1 MKDKEL
7 DDFFRKQ
14 SENPDIPYQET
25 DWEKLRKKLD
35 APHPNHNTNG
45 SKAGNKGLWIG
56 LLALAIISGAG
67 LGWKYWGNE
76 SRNPEATTNPLSSAL
91 AFDSSKAANPNEW
104 QETNEIANLTA
115 EDSVIVQITAL
126 IPDPMQPAI
135 RLAKP
140 EDPHGDKVAS
150 TLSTGFGFNVFAN
163 KSAIVKPLKRDP
175 TTAIESNQH
184 NIYSLSLGVLPEGL
198 EQQVLASF
206 RNHPRKQAPISKIKT
221 SRNTI
226 EDSRFYIAVTF
237 APDVS
242 ALKIKDIQGLG
253 NTVGLNLEYFFHPKI
268 SINIGALYAFKT
280 YQAGEGYSTG
290 YVPAPNQVNGN
301 CWVLDLPLN
310 LRYYAFNQ
318 RLSRWYVTA
327 GLSSYLM
334 LKEKYD
340 LEYKSYKYNGS
351 AYGNSLEVQNK
362 NKHYLN
368 IVNVGIGYE
377 RVLTNKLS
385 LQVEP
390 YLKLP
395 LKGIGEGDI
404 TLKSAGAFVGL
415 KYGW

>member
-1 MKDKEL
+1 MNDKEL

-14 SENPDIPYQET
+14 SENPDIPYREE

-35 APHPNHNTNG
+35 AAPKING
-45 SKAGNKGLWIG
+45 SKRGNKGWWIG
-56 LLALAIISGAG
+56 LLMLALLVGIG
-67 LGWKYWGNE
+67 LGWKYWGDKNQHPATPPSQSTISASSFGNAE
-76 SRNPEATTNPLSSAL
+76 IPEDVQKSEETEHPKAEDSTAEQVVPPTLRSNRSLSSAEDTEQ
-91 AFDSSKAANPNEW
+91 ADMSSTSVKWSGSASGSYH
-104 QETNEIANLTA
+104 LTPA
-115 EDSVIVQITAL
+115 PSPVKRAL
-126 IPDPMQPAI
+126 VVP
-135 RLAKP
+135 
-140 EDPHGDKVAS
+140 
-150 TLSTGFGFNVFAN
+150 
-163 KSAIVKPLKRDP
+163 
-175 TTAIESNQH
+175 IESN
-184 NIYSLSLGVLPEGL
+184 LRAVKFLPLEFPTDGKGKFEVAPLPEERKLGL
-198 EQQVLASF
+198 YPTEAEA
-206 RNHPRKQAPISKIKT
+206 RKKKFSG
-221 SRNTI
+221 
-226 EDSRFYIAVTF
+226 SRFSSTLTL

-253 NTVGLNLEYFFHPKI
+253 NSVGLNLEYFFHPNI
-268 SINIGALYAFKT
+268 SINAGAMYVFKT

-290 YVPAPNQVNGN
+290 YVPAPSHVNGS

-310 LRYYAFNQ
+310 LRYYAFHQ
-318 RLSRWYVTA
+318 RLSRWYMTV

-340 LEYKSYKYNGS
+340 LEYKSYNYGGN

-368 IVNVGIGYE
+368 IVNLGIGYE
-377 RVLTNKLS
+377 RVLTDRLS

-395 LKGIGEGDI
+395 FSGIGEGDI